1 MDNLGVLENV
11 DIREIWKREDT
22 GFTKWLSEEQNLTLL
37 SHEIGIPLRLH
48 KVEASVGKYYA
59 DIVAEVENT
68 EQTEYVIIENQLELT
83 DHDHLGKL
91 ITYGSGYNAKIL
103 IWIFKEIDDEHRQ
116 AIDWLN
122 ENSEL
127 NIFALKIEAW
137 RIGDSKPAPKLQI
150 ICSPN
155 NWAKLVKKSS
165 EESRVTNTNLMQ
177 LDFWNNFNRYL
188 REHKNNF
195 NPRKALPQNWYDL
208 SVGKTQI
215 NLRLVISYQNNN
227 IRCDI
232 IITEDKT
239 MFKKMFDKKDIIEKE
254 LGFNPEW
261 NELPDNKSSIIRYFN
276 NNDVDLNN
284 KDNYENYFR
293 WLLDVAEKYLA
304 IIKKYC

>member
-1 MDNLGVLENV
+1 MDKLGILVNV

-22 GFTKWLSEEQNLTLL
+22 GFTKWLSEEQNLALL
-37 SHEIGIPLRLH
+37 SQEIGIPLKLH
-48 KVEASVGKYYA
+48 KVEASVGKYSA
-59 DIVAEVENT
+59 DIVAEVENM
-68 EQTEYVIIENQLELT
+68 EQKEYVIIENQLELT

-91 ITYGSGYNAKIL
+91 ITYGSGFNAKIL
-103 IWIFKEIDDEHRQ
+103 VWIFKDIDDEHRQ

-155 NWAKLVKKSS
+155 NWAKLLKKSS
-165 EESRVTNTNLMQ
+165 EESKVTNTNLMQ
-177 LDFWNNFNRYL
+177 LDFWNNFNNYL
-188 REHKNNF
+188 REHKNSF

-208 SVGKTQI
+208 SVGKAQI

-232 IITEDKT
+232 IITEDKP
-239 MFKKMFDKKDIIEKE
+239 MFKKMFEKKEDIETE
-254 LGFNPEW
+254 LGFSPEW
-261 NELPDNKSSIIRYFN
+261 NELPDNKSSIIRYYN
-276 NNDVDLNN
+276 NSVNLTN
-284 KDNYENYFR
+284 KENYESYFK
-293 WLLDVAEKYLA
+293 WLLDISEKYLA
-304 IIKKYC
+304 VIKKYC

>member
-1 MDNLGVLENV
+1 MEELGILESV

-22 GFTKWLSEEQNLTLL
+22 GFTKWLAEEQNLTLL
-37 SHEIGIPLRLH
+37 SQEIGIPLKLH
-48 KVEASVGKYYA
+48 KVEASVGKYSA
-59 DIVAEVENT
+59 DIVAEVKDT
-68 EQTEYVIIENQLELT
+68 EQIEYVVIENQLELT

-91 ITYGSGYNAKIL
+91 ITYSSGYNAKIL

-137 RIGDSKPAPKLQI
+137 KIGDSKPAPKLQI

-165 EESRVTNTNLMQ
+165 EESKVTSTNLMQ
-177 LDFWNNFNRYL
+177 LDFWNKFNNYL

-195 NPRKALPQNWYDL
+195 NARKALPQNWYDF
-208 SVGKTQI
+208 SVGKAQM

-232 IITEDKT
+232 IITDDKAI
-239 MFKKMFDKKDIIEKE
+239 FKKMYDRKDAIEKE
-254 LGFNPEW
+254 LGFDPEW
-261 NELPDNKSSIIRYFN
+261 NELPDNKSSIIRYYN
-276 NNDVDLNN
+276 TDIDLTNA
-284 KDNYENYFR
+284 DNYENCFE
-293 WLLDVAEKYLA
+293 WLLNISEKYLA

>member
-1 MDNLGVLENV
+1 MDKLGVLENV

-22 GFTKWLSEEQNLTLL
+22 GFTKWLSEDQNLKLL
-37 SHEIGIPLRLH
+37 SQEIGIPLKLY
-48 KVEASVGKYYA
+48 KIEASVGKYSA
-59 DIVAEVENT
+59 DIVAEVENS

-83 DHDHLGKL
+83 DHDHLGKI

-116 AIDWLN
+116 AVDWLN
-122 ENSEL
+122 ENSDL

-137 RIGDSKPAPKLQI
+137 KIGDSKPAPKLQI

-155 NWAKLVKKSS
+155 NWAKLVKRSS
-165 EESRVTNTNLMQ
+165 EESKVTNTNLMQ
-177 LDFWNNFNRYL
+177 LDFWNNFNNYL

-195 NPRKALPQNWYDL
+195 NARKALPQNWYDL
-208 SVGKTQI
+208 SVGKAQI

-232 IITEDKT
+232 IITEDKD
-239 MFKKMFDKKDIIEKE
+239 MFKKMFDKKETIEKE
-254 LGFNPEW
+254 LEFSSEW
-261 NELPDNKSSIIRYFN
+261 NELPDNKSSIIRYVN
-276 NNDVDLNN
+276 NTVDLNN
-284 KDNYENYFR
+284 KDNYENYFK
-293 WLLDVAEKYLA
+293 WLLEISEKYLA